1 MEHCDIIN
9 LCKGRQEIQ
18 ELQGRVSDAHT
29 WAVCNLVDKI
39 MFLVVKQCIFNQTQG
54 YWFFYALNAILLINV
69 CMQNQIQQS
78 EITPLNF
85 VRGDFDFKLWA
96 L

>member
-1 MEHCDIIN
+1 
-9 LCKGRQEIQ
+9 
-18 ELQGRVSDAHT
+18 
-29 WAVCNLVDKI
+29 
-39 MFLVVKQCIFNQTQG
+39 MFLVVKQCILNQTQG
-54 YWFFYALNAILLINV
+54 YWLLFDALNATLLINV

-85 VRGDFDFKLWA
+85 VRGDFDSKLTT

>member
-1 MEHCDIIN
+1 
-9 LCKGRQEIQ
+9 
-18 ELQGRVSDAHT
+18 VSDAHT

-39 MFLVVKQCIFNQTQG
+39 MFLVVKQCILNQTQG
-54 YWFFYALNAILLINV
+54 YWLLFDALNATLLINV

-78 EITPLNF
+78 EITPFNF
-85 VRGDFDFKLWA
+85 VRGDFDSKLTT